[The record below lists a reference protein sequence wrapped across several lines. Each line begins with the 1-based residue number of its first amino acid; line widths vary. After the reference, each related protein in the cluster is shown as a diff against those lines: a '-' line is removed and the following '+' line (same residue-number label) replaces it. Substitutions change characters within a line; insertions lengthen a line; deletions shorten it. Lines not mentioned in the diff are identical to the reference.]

1 MLECNINVD
10 DVDIDVGAKAALRV
24 EIWAFGGRGC
34 LRVVPQSSLNHNLG
48 I

>member
-24 EIWAFGGRGC
+24 ETWA
-34 LRVVPQSSLNHNLG
+34 LVVVAVYGWCRCHL
-48 I
+48 